1 MGGNKLLTLQSNR
14 RTTPGSDMALAPE
27 EDHRHILEPGEHEAF
42 YFPFTSPDGNVFGFM
57 RTLFDQATV
66 LEMMALHIGGRV
78 WVHQQRTPLPDG
90 QVTATDA
97 SGPSVTL
104 TCRKPWQAWRCVF
117 HSTARQVDG
126 EKALPAKLDLEFAA
140 TGPPAR
146 YGYGPYQQAQQDGR
160 LCGRLQVAA
169 EKWMGELLCYRDHSW
184 GQRPMGAA
192 AAWTIAS
199 APDYFYVVI
208 VEMGDQQVYFGRI
221 TASDGKFIPVHT
233 PQFAALGDG
242 WELQDPDAGMRTW
255 HVKRLAS
262 PLVFYL
268 GPAGEEA
275 IRDAPRPGDLYV
287 DTLGPALFI
296 SPEGER
302 IVGLV
307 EQARRLK

>member
-1 MGGNKLLTLQSNR
+1 
-14 RTTPGSDMALAPE
+14 
-27 EDHRHILEPGEHEAF
+27 
-42 YFPFTSPDGNVFGFM
+42 
-57 RTLFDQATV
+57 
-66 LEMMALHIGGRV
+66 
-78 WVHQQRTPLPDG
+78 
-90 QVTATDA
+90 
-97 SGPSVTL
+97 
-104 TCRKPWQAWRCVF
+104 
-117 HSTARQVDG
+117 VDG

-146 YGYGPYQQAQQDGR
+146 YSYGPYQQAQQDGR